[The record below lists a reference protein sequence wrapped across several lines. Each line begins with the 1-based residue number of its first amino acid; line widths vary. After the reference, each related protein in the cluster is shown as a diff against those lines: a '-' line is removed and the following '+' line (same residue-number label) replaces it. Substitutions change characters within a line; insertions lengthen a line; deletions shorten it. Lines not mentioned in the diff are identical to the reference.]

1 METRAVPVDVTVPDG
16 FTVGRKGRWH
26 DGRDVVVEW
35 ADGDRP
41 GSRSGRWIE
50 ILEEAA
56 RAAAVPVQ
64 RLSDTLLRCGETAG
78 IIFYGLTGQTCG
90 RSAEMLC
97 SNDAWLRAPSL
108 TRACRWWRASCAM
121 LAAGTPPARPR
132 PRWASRSDS
141 ARPWRISPVYEVA
154 GPEELPQAWRAVAD
168 RLPPRAQLLLEQAP
182 VAQELHLAV
191 VAGRGGGWRPG
202 IRRRRRRSL
211 TSRFG
216 PWNCCQVPSTPR
228 WSSGDRGG
236 AWIYRVDPLLRRW
249 ARHPEPA
256 ARIAAAILATEL
268 D

>member
-1 METRAVPVDVTVPDG
+1 MTAEMSSSNGLTETAPDPDL
-16 FTVGRKGRWH
+16 V
-26 DGRDVVVEW
+26 
-35 ADGDRP
+35 A
-41 GSRSGRWIE
+41 GSK

-97 SNDAWLRAPSL
+97 SNDAWLRAHLADQGLPVV
-108 TRACRWWRASCAM
+108 ACQLRDV
-121 LAAGTPPARPR
+121 AAGDTAGAAAAALGFPLRLRPAL
-132 PRWASRSDS
+132 ADQ
-141 ARPWRISPVYEVA
+141 PVYEVA

-168 RLPPRAQLLLEQAP
+168 GLPPRAQLLLEQAP

-191 VAGRGGGWRPG
+191 VAGRVVAGTPDSAPSAEVADLALRAVELLPG
-202 IRRRRRRSL
+202 AQYASVEFRV
-211 TSRFG
+211 TEA
-216 PWNCCQVPSTPR
+216 
-228 WSSGDRGG
+228 G

-268 D
+268 GQPPE